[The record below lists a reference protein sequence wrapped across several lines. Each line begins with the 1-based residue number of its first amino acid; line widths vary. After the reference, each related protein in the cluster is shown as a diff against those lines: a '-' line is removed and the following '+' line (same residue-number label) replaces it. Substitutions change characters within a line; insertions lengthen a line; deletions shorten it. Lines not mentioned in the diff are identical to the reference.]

1 MRTVK
6 SIKLTIMPEKKNMMT
21 TKIKWMQRDKF
32 SKYITAK

>member
-21 TKIKWMQRDKF
+21 TKIK
-32 SKYITAK
+32 